1 MNLRAS
7 VKEDGEQNADVG
19 KSQLEVSYWNN

>member
-7 VKEDGEQNADVG
+7 VKEDGEQNAAVG
-19 KSQLEVSYWNN
+19 KTQLEVSYWNN